1 MAKKPNEPEK
11 LDPIVDGTGNDQ
23 SNSVGSLLTSIEIIE
38 SLKAEQKDL
47 AERIKEEKAG
57 IKSMGFDTKI
67 VNKVLARR
75 ARKADEVA
83 EEDSLISAYE
93 QSLEEAA
100 EQRRAADLKP
110 AKAKTTKAA
119 ADSGASGA
127 KPTADLQ
134 TPPDDPPAG
143 AVMENGKVH
152 LPTPGF

>member
-11 LDPIVDGTGNDQ
+11 LDPIVDGTGKDQ

-38 SLKAEQKDL
+38 SLKAEQRDL

-83 EEDSLISAYE
+83 EEDSMISAYE
-93 QSLEEAA
+93 QSLEEAV
-100 EQRRAADLKP
+100 EQRRAADRKP
-110 AKAKTTKAA
+110 AKAKTTKAP
-119 ADSGASGA
+119 ADTGA

-134 TPPDDPPAG
+134 TPPEDPPAG
-143 AVMENGKVH
+143 AVMENGKVI
-152 LPTPGF
+152 LPAPGF